1 VVVRPAAD
9 FPLREAPPGPVLV
22 LVATRLEVTHP
33 EAGRSVRLDYD
44 RLSMGARILVLDN
57 YDSFVYNLVQELGEL
72 GAVPS
77 VFRNDAI
84 DVAGI
89 REQHPD
95 AVLISPGPG
104 RPEDGGVS
112 IAAIRELAGEIPLL
126 GVCLGH
132 QCIGQVFGGTVEAA
146 PHLMHGKTS
155 EIHHDGLG
163 LFVGLPNPFVATRY
177 HSLVVRPD
185 SVPPE
190 LLVTATSTDGVI
202 MGLRHRELPIE
213 GVQFHPE
220 SVLTVS
226 GPALLGNFLAQ
237 LAGVPTA

>member
-1 VVVRPAAD
+1 M
-9 FPLREAPPGPVLV
+9 GPRV
-22 LVATRLEVTHP
+22 
-33 EAGRSVRLDYD
+33 
-44 RLSMGARILVLDN
+44 LVLDN

-72 GAVPS
+72 GAEPV

-89 REQHPD
+89 RAERPD

-112 IAAIRELAGEIPLL
+112 LDAIAELAGEIPLL

-132 QCIGQVFGGTVEAA
+132 QCIGQEYGGEIVAA

-155 EIHHDGLG
+155 EIHHDGKG
-163 LFVGLPNPFVATRY
+163 LFAGLPNPFVATRY

-185 SVPPE
+185 RVPGE
-190 LLVTATSTDGVI
+190 LVVTATSTDGVV
-202 MGLRHRELPIE
+202 MGLRHRSLAVE

-220 SVLTVS
+220 SVLTAS
-226 GPALLGNFLAQ
+226 GPALLANFLAQ
-237 LAGVPTA
+237 LGVGGRTPENSGGSTVGAATISKL

>member
-1 VVVRPAAD
+1 M
-9 FPLREAPPGPVLV
+9 GPRVLV
-22 LVATRLEVTHP
+22 
-33 EAGRSVRLDYD
+33 
-44 RLSMGARILVLDN
+44 IDN

-72 GAVPS
+72 GADPV

-89 REQHPD
+89 RAEGPD

-112 IAAIRELAGEIPLL
+112 LEAVGALAGEVPLL

-132 QCIGQVFGGTVEAA
+132 QCIGQAFGGEIVAA

-155 EIHHDGLG
+155 EIHHDGSG
-163 LFVGLPNPFVATRY
+163 IFAGLPNPFVATRY
-177 HSLVVRPD
+177 HSLVVRPE
-185 SVPPE
+185 SVPSDFV
-190 LLVTATSTDGVI
+190 VTATSTDGVV
-202 MGLRHRELPIE
+202 MGLRHKTLAVE

-220 SVLTVS
+220 SVLTAS
-226 GPALLGNFLAQ
+226 GPALLANFLGH
-237 LAGVPTA
+237 LASATTSA

>member
-1 VVVRPAAD
+1 
-9 FPLREAPPGPVLV
+9 
-22 LVATRLEVTHP
+22 
-33 EAGRSVRLDYD
+33 
-44 RLSMGARILVLDN
+44 MGARILVLDN

-72 GAVPS
+72 GAEPL

-89 REQHPD
+89 LAAGPD

-112 IAAIRELAGEIPLL
+112 LDAIAALAGKLPLL

-132 QCIGQVFGGTVEAA
+132 QCVGQAYGAEIVAA

-155 EIHHDGLG
+155 EIHHDGQG
-163 LFVGLPNPFVATRY
+163 LFSGLPNPFVATRY
-177 HSLVVRPD
+177 HSLVVRPE

-190 LLVTATSTDGVI
+190 LEVTATSTDGVV
-202 MGLRHRELPIE
+202 MGLRHRHLPVE

-220 SVLTVS
+220 SVLTPS
-226 GPALLGNFLAQ
+226 GPSLLANFLGR
-237 LAGVPTA
+237 LGTTATTD

>member
-1 VVVRPAAD
+1 
-9 FPLREAPPGPVLV
+9 
-22 LVATRLEVTHP
+22 
-33 EAGRSVRLDYD
+33 
-44 RLSMGARILVLDN
+44 MLVLDN

-72 GAVPS
+72 GAEPV

-89 REQHPD
+89 RAEQPD
-95 AVLISPGPG
+95 AALISPGPG

-112 IAAIRELAGEIPLL
+112 LAAIQELAGEIPLL

-132 QCIGQVFGGTVEAA
+132 QCIGQAYGGEIVAA

-155 EIHHDGLG
+155 EIHHDGQG
-163 LFVGLPNPFVATRY
+163 LFAGLPNPFVATRY

-185 SVPPE
+185 RVPDE
-190 LLVTATSTDGVI
+190 LLVTATSTDGVV
-202 MGLRHRELPIE
+202 MGLRHRTLAVE

-220 SVLTVS
+220 SVLTAS
-226 GPALLGNFLAQ
+226 GPALLANFLGQ
-237 LAGVPTA
+237 LGGPGPGRPAAGMSSNL

>member
-1 VVVRPAAD
+1 
-9 FPLREAPPGPVLV
+9 
-22 LVATRLEVTHP
+22 
-33 EAGRSVRLDYD
+33 
-44 RLSMGARILVLDN
+44 MGARILVVDN

-72 GAVPS
+72 GAAPV

-89 REQHPD
+89 RAEKPD

-112 IAAIRELAGEIPLL
+112 LAAIRELAGEIPLL

-132 QCIGQVFGGTVEAA
+132 QCIGEVFGGAVVAA

-163 LFVGLPNPFVATRY
+163 IFAGLPDPFVATRY
-177 HSLVVRPD
+177 HSLVVSPD
-185 SVPPE
+185 SVPKE
-190 LLVTATSTDGVI
+190 LLVTATATDGTI

-237 LAGVPTA
+237 LNSAPAPVA

>member
-1 VVVRPAAD
+1 
-9 FPLREAPPGPVLV
+9 
-22 LVATRLEVTHP
+22 
-33 EAGRSVRLDYD
+33 
-44 RLSMGARILVLDN
+44 MGARILVLDN

-72 GAVPS
+72 GALPV

-89 REQHPD
+89 RAENPD

-112 IAAIRELAGEIPLL
+112 LAAIHELAGEIPLL

-132 QCIGQVFGGTVEAA
+132 QCIGEAFGGAVVAA

-155 EIHHDGLG
+155 EIHHDGQG
-163 LFVGLPNPFVATRY
+163 IFSGLPDPFVATRY
-177 HSLVVRPD
+177 HSLVVSPD
-185 SVPPE
+185 SVPAE
-190 LLVTATSTDGVI
+190 LMVTATSTDGVI

-237 LAGVPTA
+237 LVGTPVP

>member
-1 VVVRPAAD
+1 
-9 FPLREAPPGPVLV
+9 
-22 LVATRLEVTHP
+22 
-33 EAGRSVRLDYD
+33 
-44 RLSMGARILVLDN
+44 MGARILVLDN

-72 GAVPS
+72 GAEPL

-89 REQHPD
+89 LAAGPD

-112 IAAIRELAGEIPLL
+112 LEAIAALAGKLPLL

-132 QCIGQVFGGTVEAA
+132 QCVGQAYGAEIVAA

-155 EIHHDGLG
+155 EIHHDGQG
-163 LFVGLPNPFVATRY
+163 LFSGLPNPFVATRY
-177 HSLVVRPD
+177 HSLVVRPE

-190 LLVTATSTDGVI
+190 LEVTATSTDGVV
-202 MGLRHRELPIE
+202 MGLRHRHLPVE

-220 SVLTVS
+220 SVLTPS
-226 GPALLGNFLAQ
+226 GPSLLANFLGR
-237 LAGVPTA
+237 LGTTATTD